1 MDPIAPL
8 NTVSAAIRLAIAP
21 VFLLASIG
29 AILSVL
35 TIRLGRV
42 VDRARLVERRV
53 SQASTD
59 DHRAQLQAENVAL
72 WRRIKIINWAMRLAV
87 GSALLVCVVIIS
99 LFIGAF
105 ASIEIGTLLAA
116 LFILAMLLLVLAL
129 LCLLLETSIS
139 TKKMLQGAADLIVD
153 RDTIN

>member
-1 MDPIAPL
+1 MDSIAPL
-8 NTVSAAIRLAIAP
+8 NTVSAAIQLAIAP

-42 VDRARLVERRV
+42 IDRARLVERRV
-53 SQASTD
+53 SQVSTD
-59 DHRAQLQAENVAL
+59 DARERLQAESTAL
-72 WRRIKIINWAMRLAV
+72 WRRIKTINWAMRLAV
-87 GSALLVCVVIIS
+87 GSALLICFVIIS

-105 ASIEIGTLLAA
+105 ASVKIGAFLAV
-116 LFILAMLLLVLAL
+116 LFVLSMLLLALAL

-139 TKKMLQGAADLIVD
+139 TRKMLQGAADLIVD
-153 RDTIN
+153 

>member
-1 MDPIAPL
+1 MDPVAPI
-8 NTVSAAIRLAIAP
+8 NAVSAAIQLAIAP

-42 VDRARLVERRV
+42 VDRARLVGQR
-53 SQASTD
+53 ASEVTRD
-59 DHRAQLQAENVAL
+59 DHRERLQAENVAL

-87 GSALLVCVVIIS
+87 GSALLICLVIIS

-105 ASIEIGTLLAA
+105 ASVEIGAFLAM
-116 LFILAMLLLVLAL
+116 LFILAMLLLVAAL
-129 LCLLLETSIS
+129 LCLLLETSLS

-153 RDTIN
+153 

>member
-8 NTVSAAIRLAIAP
+8 DTVSAAIQLAIAP

-29 AILSVL
+29 AILSML

-42 VDRARLVERRV
+42 VDRARLVEQRAL
-53 SQASTD
+53 QASKD
-59 DHRAQLQAENVAL
+59 DHKERLQTETLAL

-87 GSALLVCVVIIS
+87 GSALLICVVIIS
-99 LFIGAF
+99 LFFAAF

-116 LFILAMLLLVLAL
+116 LFILAMLSLVLAL

-139 TKKMLQGAADLIVD
+139 TKKMLQGAADLI
-153 RDTIN
+153 IE

>member
-1 MDPIAPL
+1 MDSIAPV
-8 NTVSAAIRLAIAP
+8 NAVSAAIQLAIAP
-21 VFLLASIG
+21 VFLLAGIG

-42 VDRARLVERRV
+42 VDRARLVEQKV
-53 SQASTD
+53 AKAGSD
-59 DHRAQLQAENVAL
+59 DHRQRLQVESIAL

-87 GSALLVCVVIIS
+87 GSALLVCFVIIS

-105 ASIEIGTLLAA
+105 AAVEMGGLLAA
-116 LFILAMLLLVLAL
+116 QFILALLLLILAL

-153 RDTIN
+153 

>member
-1 MDPIAPL
+1 MDAIAPL
-8 NTVSAAIRLAIAP
+8 NAVSDAIRLAIAP

-42 VDRARLVERRV
+42 VDRARLVERRAAEV
-53 SQASTD
+53 SED
-59 DHRAQLQAENVAL
+59 DQQKRLRAENIAL

-87 GSALLVCVVIIS
+87 GSALLVCIVIIS

-105 ASIEIGTLLAA
+105 AVFEIGAFLAV

-139 TKKMLQGAADLIVD
+139 TRKMLQGVADIVID
-153 RDTIN
+153 

>member
-1 MDPIAPL
+1 VNAPINA
-8 NTVSAAIRLAIAP
+8 VSSAIQLAIAP

-42 VDRARLVERRV
+42 VDRARQVDRRFAQV
-53 SQASTD
+53 TSD
-59 DHRAQLQAENVAL
+59 DHRERLQAETIML

-87 GSALLVCVVIIS
+87 GSALLICCVIIS
-99 LFIGAF
+99 LFIAAF
-105 ASIEIGTLLAA
+105 ASIDISTFLAA
-116 LFILAMLLLVLAL
+116 LFIIAMLLLVLAL

-139 TKKMLQGAADLIVD
+139 TRKMLQGAADLIVD
-153 RDTIN
+153 

>member
-1 MDPIAPL
+1 MPL
-8 NTVSAAIRLAIAP
+8 DTVSAAIQLAIAP

-53 SQASTD
+53 SEVTAAD
-59 DHRAQLQAENVAL
+59 DRERLQLESVAL

-87 GSALLVCVVIIS
+87 GSALLICFVIIS

-105 ASIEIGTLLAA
+105 AAIEIGAFLATS
-116 LFILAMLLLVLAL
+116 FILAMLLLVFAL

-153 RDTIN
+153 

>member
-1 MDPIAPL
+1 MDSIAPL
-8 NTVSAAIRLAIAP
+8 NTVSAAIQLAIAP

-53 SQASTD
+53 SQVSTD
-59 DHRAQLQAENVAL
+59 DHRERLQAESVAL
-72 WRRIKIINWAMRLAV
+72 WRRIKTINWAMRLAV
-87 GSALLVCVVIIS
+87 GSALLICFVIIS

-105 ASIEIGTLLAA
+105 ASIEIGALLAF

-129 LCLLLETSIS
+129 LCLLLETSLS
-139 TKKMLQGAADLIVD
+139 TRKMLQGAADLIVD
-153 RDTIN
+153 

>member
-53 SQASTD
+53 SQAKTD

-105 ASIEIGTLLAA
+105 ASIEIGTFLAA

>member
-1 MDPIAPL
+1 MDSIAPL
-8 NTVSAAIRLAIAP
+8 NTVSAAIQLAIAP

-42 VDRARLVERRV
+42 VDRARLVERRA
-53 SQASTD
+53 SQVSTD
-59 DHRAQLQAENVAL
+59 DHRERLQAESLAL
-72 WRRIKIINWAMRLAV
+72 WRRIKTINWAMRLAV
-87 GSALLVCVVIIS
+87 GSALLICFVIIS

-105 ASIEIGTLLAA
+105 AAIEIGVFLAA
-116 LFILAMLLLVLAL
+116 FFILAMLLLVLAL

-139 TKKMLQGAADLIVD
+139 TRKMLQGAADLIVD
-153 RDTIN
+153 

>member
-1 MDPIAPL
+1 MDSIAPL
-8 NTVSAAIRLAIAP
+8 NTVSAAIQLAIAP

-42 VDRARLVERRV
+42 IDRARLVEQRV
-53 SQASTD
+53 LQVSTD
-59 DHRAQLQAENVAL
+59 DHRERLQVESLAL
-72 WRRIKIINWAMRLAV
+72 WRRIKVINWAMRLAV
-87 GSALLVCVVIIS
+87 GSALLICFVIIS

-105 ASIEIGTLLAA
+105 ASVEIGGLLAA
-116 LFILAMLLLVLAL
+116 LFILAMLLLVMAL

-139 TKKMLQGAADLIVD
+139 TRKMLQGAADLMVD
-153 RDTIN
+153 

>member
-1 MDPIAPL
+1 MESIAPI
-8 NTVSAAIRLAIAP
+8 NAVSAAIQLAIAP

-53 SQASTD
+53 AQVSTD
-59 DHRAQLQAENVAL
+59 DHRERLQVENVAL

-87 GSALLVCVVIIS
+87 GSALLICFVIIS
-99 LFIGAF
+99 LFFGAF
-105 ASIEIGTLLAA
+105 ASIEIGTFLAA

-153 RDTIN
+153 

>member
-1 MDPIAPL
+1 MDSIAPL
-8 NTVSAAIRLAIAP
+8 NTVSAAIQLAIAP

-53 SQASTD
+53 SQVSTD
-59 DHRAQLQAENVAL
+59 DHRERLKVESGVL
-72 WRRIKIINWAMRLAV
+72 WRRIKVINWAMRLAV
-87 GSALLVCVVIIS
+87 GSALLICCVIIS
-99 LFIGAF
+99 LFISAF
-105 ASIEIGTLLAA
+105 ASVEIGTLLAA

-139 TKKMLQGAADLIVD
+139 TRKMLQGAADLIGD
-153 RDTIN
+153 

>member
-1 MDPIAPL
+1 MDSIAPL
-8 NTVSAAIRLAIAP
+8 NTVSAAIQLAIAP

-53 SQASTD
+53 LQVSAD
-59 DHRAQLQAENVAL
+59 DHRERLQVESVAL
-72 WRRIKIINWAMRLAV
+72 WRRIKTINWAMRLAV
-87 GSALLVCVVIIS
+87 GSALLICFVIIS

-105 ASIEIGTLLAA
+105 ASIEIGALLAF

-153 RDTIN
+153 

>member
-1 MDPIAPL
+1 MDSIVPL
-8 NTVSAAIRLAIAP
+8 DTVSAAIQLAIAP

-53 SQASTD
+53 SEVTAAD
-59 DHRAQLQAENVAL
+59 DRERLQLESVAL

-87 GSALLVCVVIIS
+87 GSALLICFVIIS

-105 ASIEIGTLLAA
+105 AAIEIGAFLATS
-116 LFILAMLLLVLAL
+116 FILAMLLLVFAL

-153 RDTIN
+153 

>member
-1 MDPIAPL
+1 MEPVAPL
-8 NTVSAAIRLAIAP
+8 NAVSDAIRLAIAP

-35 TIRLGRV
+35 TIRFGRV
-42 VDRARLVERRV
+42 VDRARLVERRA
-53 SQASTD
+53 SQASKD
-59 DHRAQLQAENVAL
+59 DHRERLCAESFAL

-87 GSALLVCVVIIS
+87 GSALLICVVIII

-129 LCLLLETSIS
+129 VCLLLETSIS
-139 TKKMLQGAADLIVD
+139 TRKMLQGAADLIVD
-153 RDTIN
+153 

>member
-1 MDPIAPL
+1 MNAPINA
-8 NTVSAAIRLAIAP
+8 VSSAIQLAIAP

-42 VDRARLVERRV
+42 VDRARQVDRRFAQV
-53 SQASTD
+53 TSD
-59 DHRAQLQAENVAL
+59 DHRERLQAETIML

-87 GSALLVCVVIIS
+87 GSALLICCVIIS
-99 LFIGAF
+99 LFIAAF
-105 ASIEIGTLLAA
+105 ASIDISTFLAA
-116 LFILAMLLLVLAL
+116 LFIIAMLLLVLAL

-139 TKKMLQGAADLIVD
+139 TRKMLQGAADLIVD
-153 RDTIN
+153 

>member
-1 MDPIAPL
+1 MNLTAPL
-8 NTVSAAIRLAIAP
+8 NTVSAAIQLAIAP

-42 VDRARLVERRV
+42 VDRARLVERRANEV
-53 SQASTD
+53 STD
-59 DHRAQLQAENVAL
+59 DHRDRLQAESIAL

-87 GSALLVCVVIIS
+87 GSALLICLVIIS

-105 ASIEIGTLLAA
+105 ASIEMGAFLAA

-153 RDTIN
+153 

>member
-1 MDPIAPL
+1 MDPVAPV
-8 NTVSAAIRLAIAP
+8 NSVSAAIQLAIAP
-21 VFLLASIG
+21 VFLLAGIG

-42 VDRARLVERRV
+42 VDRARLVEKKV
-53 SQASTD
+53 LQATSD
-59 DHRAQLQAENVAL
+59 DHRQRLQVESIAL

-87 GSALLVCVVIIS
+87 GSALLVCFVIIS

-105 ASIEIGTLLAA
+105 AAVEMGGLLAA
-116 LFILAMLLLVLAL
+116 QFILALLLLILAL

-139 TKKMLQGAADLIVD
+139 TRKMLQGAADLIAD
-153 RDTIN
+153 

>member
-1 MDPIAPL
+1 MDSIAPV
-8 NTVSAAIRLAIAP
+8 NAVSAAIQLAIAP
-21 VFLLASIG
+21 VFLLAGIG

-42 VDRARLVERRV
+42 VDRARLVEQKV
-53 SQASTD
+53 AKAGSD
-59 DHRAQLQAENVAL
+59 DDRQRLQIESIAL

-87 GSALLVCVVIIS
+87 GSALLVCFVIIS

-105 ASIEIGTLLAA
+105 ASVEMGGLLAA
-116 LFILAMLLLVLAL
+116 QFILALLLLILAL

-153 RDTIN
+153 